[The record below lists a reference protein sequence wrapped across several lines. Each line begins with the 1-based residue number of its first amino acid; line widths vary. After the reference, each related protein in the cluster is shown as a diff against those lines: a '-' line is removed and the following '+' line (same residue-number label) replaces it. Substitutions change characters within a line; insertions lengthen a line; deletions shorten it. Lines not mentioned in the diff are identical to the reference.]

1 MAPGQGDVSIR
12 VRIVGSAVTSNAV
25 AYSYQSPCLAYI
37 DGPGASGAS
46 TLGGDAVRLHGDNFG
61 PVGTVV
67 DYAAYGHSVVAGSPP
82 FHLTTASTPVYLATS
97 CHVSEAHRSIDCVT
111 AAGVGSGLAW
121 TVSVSGQVLSL
132 CSGAGATNVSSGY
145 GAPVIDSVVVASTPD
160 AGVGLLSSE
169 GGSVVT
175 VTGRNFDTNATATM
189 AVEFASRVT
198 LPITRINSSTVRFVS
213 PIGSGAAAQFV
224 VIVDGQRSLPSVPLT
239 YAPPAVVHVQLGS
252 GTTCEPSSSA
262 FVFDCS
268 SVVTTRVHH

>member
-175 VTGRNFDTNATATM
+175 VTGRNFGVGFDNAVSVT
-189 AVEFASRVT
+189 FDDVT
-198 LPITRINSSTVRFVS
+198 LPLSALVDGSAGSMIRFVA
-213 PIGSGAAAQFV
+213 PPGSGRAKPLIIA
-224 VIVDGQRSLPSVPLT
+224 VDGLRTATNTQLSYS
-239 YAPPAVVHVQLGS
+239 PPAVTG
-252 GTTCEPSSSA
+252 
-262 FVFDCS
+262 VFALEGWCPLY
-268 SVVTTRVHH
+268 